1 MTPGAPP
8 REMLSEIPVLPFWVD
23 LDERRG
29 STDPARDSLVGN
41 AVKPAA
47 LTANWRLPEPAPA
60 TV

>member
-1 MTPGAPP
+1 
-8 REMLSEIPVLPFWVD
+8 MLSEIPVLPFWVD